1 MIEVEL
7 GEKRTSRYKS
17 SWADLTSYAME
28 NVRIA
33 VLLLSREKYAVERLT
48 TRRTKRTEEFIQDFD
63 MLLLST
69 SNNVLMDFIYP
80 GGIKDYLIRTKEMLI

>member
-28 NVRIA
+28 NVRI
-33 VLLLSREKYAVERLT
+33 VCCYYVSRKKYAVERLT
-48 TRRTKRTEEFIQDFD
+48 TRKTKRTEESI
-63 MLLLST
+63 
-69 SNNVLMDFIYP
+69 
-80 GGIKDYLIRTKEMLI
+80 

>member
-1 MIEVEL
+1 MEL

-17 SWADLTSYAME
+17 SWADLTSYATE

-48 TRRTKRTEEFIQDFD
+48 TRRTKRTEEFI
-63 MLLLST
+63 
-69 SNNVLMDFIYP
+69 
-80 GGIKDYLIRTKEMLI
+80 